1 MMGYLFGGKHQ
12 AAAEQTEEAA
22 RKISEAL
29 PQTVEPF
36 RSDRARNWEKEI
48 RKEYNPQ
55 GGWLFA
61 GDVASTAGQA
71 FPALAAGSYASFL
84 SPAVGYMAS
93 AGNAAAAA
101 REQGASDQEAYLYS
115 VASGGV
121 DAALDKLS
129 GSLSSK
135 INQGIGDVGGPVL
148 QNMVQMLGDGAG
160 SYASEM
166 ADTAL
171 QRIWNGSDS
180 SLLEDLTA
188 AQKDALRSA
197 MVDVIGNR
205 IVQFPED
212 VSQDSP
218 KNSAQPSG
226 DASAKDANAQK
237 SSEDLHQQELAAEQ
251 QDFELAKEAMQ
262 FRADLEKALEG
273 LAPGTDAY
281 DHARTKFLMEAL
293 SQNSEWQKNLPL
305 NWQPGTVFKYN
316 R

>member
-12 AAAEQTEEAA
+12 AAAEQTEAA
-22 RKISEAL
+22 AQKISETL
-29 PQTVEPF
+29 PQVVETL
-36 RSDRARNWEKEI
+36 RSDLARNWKEEI

-61 GDVASTAGQA
+61 GDVASAAGQA
-71 FPALAAGSYASFL
+71 FPALSAI
-84 SPAVGYMAS
+84 GYMAS

-129 GSLSSK
+129 GNLGSK

-148 QNMVQMLGDGAG
+148 QNMVQMFSDGAG
-160 SYASEM
+160 SYTSEM

-171 QRIWNGSDS
+171 QRIWNGNDS

-197 MVDVIGNR
+197 MVDAIGTR

-212 VSQDSP
+212 VSQDSS

-237 SSEDLHQQELAAEQ
+237 SLEDLHQQELAAAQ
-251 QDFELAKEAMQ
+251 QDFELAKEDMQ

-273 LAPGTDAY
+273 FAPGTDAY

-305 NWQPGTVFKYN
+305 NWQSGTIFKYN